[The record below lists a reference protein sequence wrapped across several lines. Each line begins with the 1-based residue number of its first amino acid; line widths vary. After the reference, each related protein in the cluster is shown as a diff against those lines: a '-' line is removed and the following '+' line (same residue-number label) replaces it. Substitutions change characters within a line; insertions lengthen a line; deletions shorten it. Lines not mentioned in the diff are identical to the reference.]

1 MLRRPPR
8 STLTD
13 TLFPY
18 TTLFLSHSR
27 RSPENGYGAVLSLV
41 SGRYGR
47 LEFRFGYS
55 RIFSRVAIQG
65 NRADRRAAFDSGHPH
80 DCRHLYLAATDLAE
94 AHSIRRWAFFRPTR
108 GALPFRW
115 GYVVLCTD

>member
-94 AHSIRRWAFFRPTR
+94 AHSIRRWEIGRASCRER
-108 GALPFRW
+108 VCQ
-115 GYVVLCTD
+115 YV